1 MVQDPRAQSRGFGS
15 APQRGP
21 PASSLVPG
29 LAGAVPGRGQCWG
42 RRHRR
47 LEVEARGGGPRQ
59 VRDPHRLCPG
69 LPCTPPLRMLKA
81 VGGQSARSR
90 QELGGRSRALHRPG
104 AAPSCSLAQGQSGGL
119 LSGRQRARKRRV
131 GGRPG
136 TSVWALVSCCSSLSP
151 AALWPWGGSWVRGA
165 QQARQDQSAS
175 ASGKHVAEQGRGL
188 RQVEGRE
195 RAGGGGPGREDH
207 GPGPAGPWWAGPAP
221 HRRGPRAG
229 SPRCPSREQG
239 GSGDPGRPPPGPGL
253 GSTSASLFWPRT
265 PRPFLPCS
273 QTGHCG

>member
-1 MVQDPRAQSRGFGS
+1 MEPARALPPTSQGQDGGPQAHRGPSEGRVPGQTSAVGAPPRRMVQDPRAQSRGFGS

-136 TSVWALVSCCSSLSP
+136 TSVWAPVSCCSSLSP

-165 QQARQDQSAS
+165 ELCAC
-175 ASGKHVAEQGRGL
+175 
-188 RQVEGRE
+188 
-195 RAGGGGPGREDH
+195 RAPV
-207 GPGPAGPWWAGPAP
+207 
-221 HRRGPRAG
+221 
-229 SPRCPSREQG
+229 
-239 GSGDPGRPPPGPGL
+239 
-253 GSTSASLFWPRT
+253 T
-265 PRPFLPCS
+265 PRPERLR
-273 QTGHCG
+273 QR